1 MYVKNHDYRYAEI
14 PKEDH
19 KMLKCNHGEKSM
31 KAPFIIYVDM
41 ESLLKKIITFHNSP
55 KKSSTIRISKHTP
68 SGCSLFT
75 HCTFDTTKSKVDYY
89 RSKDCMKIFCK
100 DIKDHAAKIIN
111 F

>member
-1 MYVKNHDYRYAEI
+1 MKMYVKNHDYRYAEI

-41 ESLLKKIITFHNSP
+41 ESLLKKISTFHNSP

-75 HCTFDTTKSKVDYY
+75 HCLHLIQQKV
-89 RSKDCMKIFCK
+89 RL
-100 DIKDHAAKIIN
+100 IIIEVKTA
-111 F
+111 